1 MFNMAT
7 GLNNEI
13 INYSKYFKYNYLFT
27 LILVFVNLGLLWY
40 FLTELNF
47 GLEGV
52 AYAISISIIIFNLI
66 KVFFIYYK
74 LNLNLLDKN
83 YILLIAKMLAVFT
96 VIYFI
101 PFTSNILLNIVLK
114 TILFYSTNI
123 LCVNHLKIVNVDKIR
138 KIK

>member
-1 MFNMAT
+1 MAT